1 MSVIRNSTRAFIG
14 ALFVLLAYHGV
25 MASLGLATFAANQ
38 LPLPSPD
45 RAFQI
50 FAQRIIIDGSLLF
63 TGHWLLRSFGI
74 ATRLAYGLMGGAAM
88 AVGYAFALTNG
99 LMMWPPLPGAQVTA
113 AILPVLIGIISGSM
127 YAQFAGREFI
137 ARGSSDV
144 APAQVPD
151 APPVAIFNGP
161 VRVRSSIS
169 ATLIAAIVP
178 AAVFALIVIPF
189 FSSAFDLGHSVA
201 ASDWAAIVKKL
212 AVPSYFI
219 VIVLMVTAIPA
230 AIIIQGTHV
239 LTRSMNR
246 MRGIDYA
253 VIGSIVSCAAAL
265 TIAGYVPLMLLLPT
279 VAVAGALMGA
289 IYRRFAGLEP
299 LPLPEA
305 VLATDPAHLVAADHP
320 TRQGHTVIM
329 NG

>member
-1 MSVIRNSTRAFIG
+1 MSVIRNSARAFIG
-14 ALFVLLAYHGV
+14 ALLVILAYHGV
-25 MASLGLATFAANQ
+25 MASLGLATFSAHQ
-38 LPLPSPD
+38 MPLPSPD
-45 RAFQI
+45 QAFQI
-50 FAQRIIIDGSLLF
+50 FARRILIDGSMLF
-63 TGHWLLRSFGI
+63 AGHRLLRSFGI

-88 AVGYAFALTNG
+88 VVGYAFALSNG

-113 AILPVLIGIISGSM
+113 AVLPLLIGMIAGSI

-137 ARGSSDV
+137 ARAFAGA
-144 APAQVPD
+144 APAAD
-151 APPVAIFNGP
+151 APPTAIFNGP
-161 VRVRSSIS
+161 ERVRSSIS
-169 ATLIAAIVP
+169 ATMIAAIVP
-178 AAVFALIVIPF
+178 AAVFAVVVVPL
-189 FSSAFDLGHSVA
+189 FSSAMDLGSLITRFNWSEVVTMIA
-201 ASDWAAIVKKL
+201 A
-212 AVPSYFI
+212 PSYLT

-230 AIIIQGTHV
+230 AIIVQVTHAIA
-239 LTRSMNR
+239 RSMNR

-253 VIGSIVSCAAAL
+253 VIGAIISSAVALAAA
-265 TIAGYVPLMLLLPT
+265 GYITPLLLLPAMAI
-279 VAVAGALMGA
+279 VGALMGA